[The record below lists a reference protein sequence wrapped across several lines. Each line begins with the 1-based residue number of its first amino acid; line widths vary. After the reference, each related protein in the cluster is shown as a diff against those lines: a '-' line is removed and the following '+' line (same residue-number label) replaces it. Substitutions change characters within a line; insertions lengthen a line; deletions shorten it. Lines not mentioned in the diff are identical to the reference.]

1 MALPQRT
8 PEQAAGAALGWRRLV
23 LLLVATAAGGTIALI
38 FLSQSAVRGPW
49 LFRPFVAALLVAAT
63 GGLTWWIWRCP
74 QCGGHL
80 GTKMFV
86 KQCPQCGTKLRS
98 CGGGAA

>member
-1 MALPQRT
+1 MAVPQRT
-8 PEQAAGAALGWRRLV
+8 PEQAAGVALAWRRLV
-23 LLLVATAAGGTIALI
+23 LLLLATAAGGTIALV
-38 FLSQSAVRGPW
+38 FLSRGAVRGPW
-49 LFRPFVAALLVAAT
+49 LFRPFVAALLVVAS

-98 CGGGAA
+98 RGGGAA

>member
-1 MALPQRT
+1 MAVPQRT
-8 PEQAAGAALGWRRLV
+8 PEQALVWRRLV
-23 LLLVATAAGGTIALI
+23 LLLLATAAGGTIALV
-38 FLSQSAVRGPW
+38 FLSQGVVRRPW
-49 LFRPFVAALLVAAT
+49 LFRPFVAALLVVAT

-80 GTKMFV
+80 GTNMFV

-98 CGGGAA
+98 RGGGAA